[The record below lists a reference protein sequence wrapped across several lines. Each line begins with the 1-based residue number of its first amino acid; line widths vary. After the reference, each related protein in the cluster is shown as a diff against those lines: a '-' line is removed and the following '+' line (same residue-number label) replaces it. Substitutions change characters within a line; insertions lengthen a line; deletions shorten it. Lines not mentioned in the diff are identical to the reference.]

1 MVTVAGI
8 TDAALGADWINHHSY
23 SASPSLSII
32 SVLIT
37 TLKCKMG
44 LFTYIQIKT
53 IYTAAVSA
61 KNWKWYV
68 RIYFFLSP
76 SGFLVLGKRD
86 CRFWSPVTAFSLT
99 DIFTDRISADSCFT
113 SWSWSMCWNNCHVR
127 NLSNGYG
134 SRQDNC
140 TGSIVGLNFA
150 VYESLKDWLV
160 KSNPFGLVQDSE
172 LSVTTRVACGA
183 ALGTVGQTVAYP
195 L

>member
-8 TDAALGADWINHHSY
+8 TDAALGAEWINHHSY

-53 IYTAAVSA
+53 
-61 KNWKWYV
+61 
-68 RIYFFLSP
+68 
-76 SGFLVLGKRD
+76 
-86 CRFWSPVTAFSLT
+86 
-99 DIFTDRISADSCFT
+99 RISADSCFT

-172 LSVTTRVACGA
+172 LSVTTRLACGA
-183 ALGTVGQTVAYP
+183 APGTVGQTVAYP

>member
-53 IYTAAVSA
+53 DFGRGSQLTPVLHLGAGACAGIIAMSA
-61 KNWKWYV
+61 TYPMDMV
-68 RIYFFLSP
+68 RGKITVQTEKSP
-76 SGFLVLGKRD
+76 YQYRGMFHALTTVLREEGPR
-86 CRFWSPVTAFSLT
+86 
-99 DIFTDRISADSCFT
+99 
-113 SWSWSMCWNNCHVR
+113 
-127 NLSNGYG
+127 
-134 SRQDNC
+134 
-140 TGSIVGLNFA
+140 SIVGLNFA
-150 VYESLKDWLV
+150 IYESLKDWLV

-172 LSVTTRVACGA
+172 LSVTTRLACGA
-183 ALGTVGQTVAYP
+183 APGTVGQTVAYP

>member
-44 LFTYIQIKT
+44 LFTYIQIRT

-61 KNWKWYV
+61 KNWK
-68 RIYFFLSP
+68 
-76 SGFLVLGKRD
+76 
-86 CRFWSPVTAFSLT
+86 C
-99 DIFTDRISADSCFT
+99 
-113 SWSWSMCWNNCHVR
+113 WSMCWNNCHVR

-172 LSVTTRVACGA
+172 LSVTTRVSCGA
-183 ALGTVGQTVAYP
+183 APGTVGQTVAYP

>member
-1 MVTVAGI
+1 MTPSLGSPPLRRRSFQSRCRHSRFTVKEASAAAIDCHWGTTAVPLVAGI
-8 TDAALGADWINHHSY
+8 TDWREGGCLSY
-23 SASPSLSII
+23 CCCFVLLSSI
-32 SVLIT
+32 LQ
-37 TLKCKMG
+37 L
-44 LFTYIQIKT
+44 YQQKT
-53 IYTAAVSA
+53 G
-61 KNWKWYV
+61 N
-68 RIYFFLSP
+68 
-76 SGFLVLGKRD
+76 GF
-86 CRFWSPVTAFSLT
+86 WQ
-99 DIFTDRISADSCFT
+99 RISADSCFT